1 MIGEMVAGMLV
12 QGRHKIIKW
21 IEEDLLLK
29 IGMYYFSQ
37 MVEIND
43 ILSNKSSNPGLG
55 LGQAQEC
62 GRGKPVNGIWTT
74 FVMLP
79 E

>member
-1 MIGEMVAGMLV
+1 
-12 QGRHKIIKW
+12 
-21 IEEDLLLK
+21 
-29 IGMYYFSQ
+29 
-37 MVEIND
+37 
-43 ILSNKSSNPGLG
+43 

-62 GRGKPVNGIWTT
+62 GGGKPVNGIWTT